1 MTALMFTKQAPT
13 ASSHHNGYRRCSRA
27 DCGRPGRHALASRPW
42 SLSLLSF
49 HVAAQYRVDP
59 RLIAPALC
67 LEPSQHIS
75 V

>member
-13 ASSHHNGYRRCSRA
+13 TSSHHNGYHRCSRA
-27 DCGRPGRHALASRPW
+27 DCGRPGRHAPASRPW
-42 SLSLLSF
+42 SLSLLGF

-59 RLIAPALC
+59 RLVAPALR
-67 LEPSQHIS
+67 LEEGQHVS